1 MQTQELEA
9 KIAQLEKRV
18 AELSTSVSIDMEWL
32 AEIRQMLQQLLAV
45 LEKRTRQEL
54 AWDKPKSAL
63 EGSSS
68 SFPKSKSDAMLE
80 RCVNLIFKD
89 YEDQFRG

>member
-1 MQTQELEA
+1 METQELEA

-45 LEKRTRQEL
+45 LEKRTALEL
-54 AWDKPKSAL
+54 VWDKPKSL
-63 EGSSS
+63 VSESSNTS
-68 SFPKSKSDAMLE
+68 KPKYEAMLE
-80 RCVNLIFKD
+80 RLWPMIKRD
-89 YEDQFRG
+89 YETQGQGV

>member
-1 MQTQELEA
+1 METQELETRVA
-9 KIAQLEKRV
+9 ELERRV
-18 AELSTSVSIDMEWL
+18 AELSTSVSINLEWL
-32 AEIRQMLQQLLAV
+32 GELRELLQQLLAV

-80 RCVNLIFKD
+80 KCVNLIFKD
-89 YEDQFRG
+89 YEDQFRE